1 MACVWNDWLPPTLAA
16 EAAAEE
22 PRRFAALAAALAATW
37 AAAKAAPP
45 PGGAAAPTLPYVSLV
60 RSFLDAR
67 VRPGAP
73 ALRLLAETLLD
84 IVLSSDAD
92 LAAQA
97 RWGALLARLLRAHRR
112 RLVIVVPWR
121 PLYEAL
127 RRKGLEPSTGYEG
140 SGVAEARRAALAALA
155 RRGRRFF
162 PPGAAAEIYSEFAP
176 GLADAAGPAA
186 HAALGWLALLLPTQA
201 SGRREGAW
209 GAWAEELLARWG
221 GVAHCGTWQA
231 LFASIFARLTKHDAH
246 GLVDWAALAP
256 ELYARLGRAFE
267 LPVGGAA
274 PAPPHAA
281 AAPPALA
288 TFFRDELRTRGA
300 SAAKAYVYL
309 LGRVAPPPE
318 AMDSAGAAAAAED
331 PALAELEA
339 LAALLA
345 PYFHP
350 SGGGRWSAALGGFLR
365 AAARHLSKRLVAER
379 AAAAGGGAGGWT
391 DSEGEEEEGGGGG
404 APAPAAASPAA
415 AAAADGAD
423 DEGGSGDGDLLADY
437 SAAAAAPNARRSL
450 GRAAAARA
458 AAALAALAAKGQSSK
473 DGKLAR
479 TSVFALAAL
488 AHVAP
493 EAVLPGVAA
502 HFATALSTVSSAA
515 SLVGQSKEKTYWNQS
530 TNEALTNYRPLPKI
544 KLQVTAARQLGGAVQ
559 ALALCVRPLLVAGLP
574 PPADEEAPGGGG
586 GMDLDGGGAAERPAP
601 PPAAAGWV
609 GRPAARA
616 RGAAALAA
624 ALAATAAGVDA
635 NDPPKT
641 LAAFRLAAAAL
652 SSAGTFPGEGEG
664 EGAGGGGD
672 KGMRP
677 PGGALPLLVEAWA
690 EELLER
696 VLAAIA
702 ALDAPA
708 EARGGEAAAG
718 AGRGEAASFLLD
730 ASSMFRPAVELLFAR
745 LPPRARAAAVRR
757 VARFLL
763 EETLASVTAEAAILA
778 NAAACA
784 DPEAA
789 AAALLAPLLAALR
802 ADAEALGLDAAG
814 AAAAAAGAAR
824 RAPSRVAEARA
835 RWRLGLLAAAAF
847 RLGPSLLPHRGALAA
862 ALAAL
867 SADAAPRAVQA
878 AAARA
883 LSSVLAGLVSY
894 YPLGHHAPRAER
906 VLVPLNS
913 GDAADA
919 AYDDGSGAE
928 PVAPEA
934 FVDKFGRLDGCGA
947 ASTALAPGPRW
958 HEPSAGEVAFAEE
971 LLAAHLGAPAAA
983 LLAAVPG
990 GLPREAA
997 RAALLRMEGALGGA
1011 RSCLPDL
1018 EGFAEEEAGAAGG
1031 ESLPACL
1038 VGRLGARV
1046 GTAAL
1051 RAAALAAAL
1060 AAGAAAGPADGETA
1074 AAALRVAEAAAAPG
1088 GAEHADAEAAA
1099 AAWAH
1104 DERWL
1109 AEPAIAGALA
1119 ARVGGEA
1126 DSGAADAASTTPF
1139 CVDAANADARWRRRR
1154 PVWLAVEKVALN
1166 LEWRAGQAAYRAHAR
1181 SYRAVLPDTSALP
1194 APYRA
1199 YVAAVAALAL
1209 RGATAPARDAAGA
1222 ALERALKRHPA
1233 VAPAVAAAA
1242 FAGLARLPDS
1252 ELDVDWGR
1260 GPAALLPAL
1269 RAAAAAAPAAAA
1281 AAAGARPSDAEQAPA
1296 LGAGRLLRRV
1306 ALWRLIGRD
1315 WGALRALCLAL
1326 VASAA
1331 HPGEDAAAAAGLG
1344 ALMLTFRFIRP
1355 PGGDA
1360 AAAAAQAAALAEEMA
1375 AAAGGG
1381 GGGAPLAWRHSAL
1394 CLALP
1399 LLVLPAADAETAARL
1414 ARWHLAT
1421 LAAEGAPLA
1430 AREVAA
1436 AGVAALALPLWR
1448 PALAARAAG
1457 GAAPAA
1463 GELAPAAAAA
1473 AAAALAAGLEER
1485 ADAFFPALLGRL
1497 AAAHPALAAGGDA
1510 AGAGV
1515 GGGGGG
1521 GRSLEAMLARPDDL
1535 VLKTVA
1541 ATLLRGAGWPAAEP
1555 PEQPPAVRAAH
1566 FLPAHARLAQALAAA
1581 APAAA
1586 LRALRGPLEAAAAAP
1601 QDADRPAAAAA
1612 AEALAGLVASG
1623 APFAPGSGSGS
1634 GGSSTGAATATA
1646 WTATAWEEW
1655 VAEAFGRAIA
1665 AAPLD
1670 MLDIW
1675 TGGALRFA
1683 CCELALRVQG
1693 GGGADADGALAAL
1706 LALVTAPAPGGAL
1719 AAAAPHR
1726 RLGAAAE
1733 ALAEAASAAGGA
1745 PPPPALLPALA
1756 AALREL
1762 PSLEAAPGE
1771 LTRRAA
1777 AALAVAAARALLS
1790 GTGRPWGEGVSATDA
1805 TAGADPSDESLPALR
1820 ARAAALLERLAAD
1833 LDAAVAALR
1842 RAGGTADAGD
1852 VAPLPGPADDAAA
1865 VDAADAA
1872 EAAALAA
1879 AAAAEEAPG
1888 GTPAPM
1894 ALEGAAAEREAALA
1908 RVAFTLETALAAAAA
1923 ADGAAAAWLGRL
1935 LPALLRLPDALPTEA
1950 QLVVLQA
1957 RKALVALKHAPLSE
1971 AAAERALG
1979 ALEAA
1984 AAPPAPWQE
1993 RAGALAALLPLWF
2006 RARPLLGAAGARRA
2020 LALARGRLADEKLEV
2035 RELAAATLA
2044 GLAQGLPPGD
2054 AAALRAGALA
2064 SAAELFPGR
2073 RRRREGGAGGAA
2085 AEAAPLAERHGAAL
2099 ALAALVLSS
2108 PHDLPPWLP
2117 DVLMALTRLAA
2128 EPAPVRTAAT
2138 RALGE
2143 FRRAH
2148 AEAGLEEARAALGE
2162 ERWAAVRD
2170 VASPASY
2177 YV

>member
-1 MACVWNDWLPPTLAA
+1 MACVWNDWLPPALAA
-16 EAAAEE
+16 AAAAEE
-22 PRRFAALAAALAATW
+22 PRRFAALAAALAAAW
-37 AAAKAAPP
+37 AAAKASPP
-45 PGGAAAPTLPYVSLV
+45 PGGAAATTLPYVSLV

-67 VRPGAP
+67 ARPGAP

-112 RLVIVVPWR
+112 RLAVAVPWR

-127 RRKGLEPSTGYEG
+127 RRTGLEPSTGYEG

-155 RRGRRFF
+155 RRARRFF
-162 PPGAAAEIYSEFAP
+162 PPGAAAEVFAEFAP
-176 GLADAAGPAA
+176 GLADAAGPGA

-201 SGRREGAW
+201 AARREGAW
-209 GAWAEELLARWG
+209 GAWAPELLARWG
-221 GVAHCGTWQA
+221 GVAHCATWQA
-231 LFASIFARLTKHDAH
+231 LFASIFARLAKHDAH
-246 GLVDWAALAP
+246 GLVGWAALAP

-274 PAPPHAA
+274 AAPPRAA

-288 TFFRDELRTRGA
+288 AFFRDELRARGA

-309 LGRVAPPPE
+309 LGRAAPPRE
-318 AMDSAGAAAAAED
+318 AAGAATGADGGGAAAERGEGRPAGAAGAAAGD
-331 PALAELEA
+331 PALEELEA

-350 SGGGRWSAALGGFLR
+350 SGGGRWSAALGSFLR
-365 AAARHLSKRLVAER
+365 AAARHLGKRLVAER

-423 DEGGSGDGDLLADY
+423 DEGGSGDGDGDGDAPAGGGP
-437 SAAAAAPNARRSL
+437 AAAAAPNARRPL
-450 GRAAAARA
+450 GRAAAGRA

-502 HFATALSTVSSAA
+502 HFATALSTV
-515 SLVGQSKEKTYWNQS
+515 
-530 TNEALTNYRPLPKI
+530 
-544 KLQVTAARQLGGAVQ
+544 TAARQLGGAVQ
-559 ALALCVRPLLVAGLP
+559 ALALCARPLLVAGLP
-574 PPADEEAPGGGG
+574 PPAEEAPSGGGG
-586 GMDLDGGGAAERPAP
+586 VDLDGGGAAERPAP
-601 PPAAAGWV
+601 PPAAADWV

-616 RGAAALAA
+616 RGAATLAA

-641 LAAFRLAAAAL
+641 LAAFRLVAAAL
-652 SSAGTFPGEGEG
+652 SSAGALPAEGEG
-664 EGAGGGGD
+664 GGAGYAEL
-672 KGMRP
+672 P
-677 PGGALPLLVEAWA
+677 PGGALPLPVEAWA

-696 VLAAIA
+696 VLTAIA

-708 EARGGEAAAG
+708 EARGGEAGAG

-847 RLGPSLLPHRGALAA
+847 RLGLALLPHRAALAA

-883 LSSVLAGLVSY
+883 LSSVLAGLASY

-906 VLVPLNS
+906 VLLPPSSNG
-913 GDAADA
+913 GDAAAAD
-919 AYDDGSGAE
+919 AYDDGTGAE

-934 FVDKFGRLDGCGA
+934 FVDKFGRLGGA
-947 ASTALAPGPRW
+947 GATPALAAPGPRW
-958 HEPSAGEVAFAEE
+958 HEPSAEEVAFAEE

-983 LLAAVPG
+983 LLAAGPG

-1046 GTAAL
+1046 GSPAL

-1060 AAGAAAGPADGETA
+1060 AAGAAAGPADAETA

-1126 DSGAADAASTTPF
+1126 DSGAADAAGATPF
-1139 CVDAANADARWRRRR
+1139 CVDASSADARWRRRR

-1181 SYRAVLPDTSALP
+1181 SYRAVLPDASALP

-1199 YVAAVAALAL
+1199 YVAAVTALAL
-1209 RGATAPARDAAGA
+1209 RGATAPVRDAAGA
-1222 ALERALKRHPA
+1222 ALERALKRHPS

-1260 GPAALLPAL
+1260 SPAALLPAL

-1296 LGAGRLLRRV
+1296 LGAGRLLRCV
-1306 ALWRLIGRD
+1306 ALWRLVGRD

-1360 AAAAAQAAALAEEMA
+1360 AANAAQAAALADEMA

-1381 GGGAPLAWRHSAL
+1381 GGGAPLAWRHGAL

-1399 LLVLPAADAETAARL
+1399 LLVLPAADEETAARL

-1436 AGVAALALPLWR
+1436 AGVSALALPLWR

-1457 GAAPAA
+1457 GGAPAA

-1473 AAAALAAGLEER
+1473 AAAALAAGLEES

-1510 AGAGV
+1510 AGAG
-1515 GGGGGG
+1515 GGG
-1521 GRSLEAMLARPDDL
+1521 GRSLQAMLARPDDL
-1535 VLKTVA
+1535 ALKTIA
-1541 ATLLRGAGWPAAEP
+1541 ATLLRGAVWPAAQP
-1555 PEQPPAVRAAH
+1555 PEQPPAVLAGH

-1586 LRALRGPLEAAAAAP
+1586 LRALRAPLEAAAAAP

-1623 APFAPGSGSGS
+1623 APFAPGSGSG
-1634 GGSSTGAATATA
+1634 GSSTGAA
-1646 WTATAWEEW
+1646 TATAWEEW

-1670 MLDIW
+1670 MLDVW

-1693 GGGADADGALAAL
+1693 GGGADADGALRAL
-1706 LALVTAPAPGGAL
+1706 LALATAPAPGGAL

-1733 ALAEAASAAGGA
+1733 ALAEAAAAAGGA

-1762 PSLEAAPGE
+1762 PSLAAAPGE
-1771 LTRRAA
+1771 LARRAA
-1777 AALAVAAARALLS
+1777 AALAAAAARALLS
-1790 GTGRPWGEGVSATDA
+1790 GAGRPWGGGARPADA
-1805 TAGADPSDESLPALR
+1805 AAGADPGDESLPALR

-1842 RAGGTADAGD
+1842 RAGGAADADG
-1852 VAPLPGPADDAAA
+1852 AAALPSPAGDAAA

-1888 GTPAPM
+1888 GAPAPR
-1894 ALEGAAAEREAALA
+1894 ALEGPAAEREAALA
-1908 RVAFTLETALAAAAA
+1908 RVAFALETALAAAAT
-1923 ADGAAAAWLGRL
+1923 ADGAAGAWLARL
-1935 LPALLRLPDALPTEA
+1935 LPALLRLPDALPAEA
-1950 QLVVLQA
+1950 QLVALQA
-1957 RKALVALKHAPLSE
+1957 RKALVALKHAPLD
-1971 AAAERALG
+1971 AAAAARALG

-2006 RARPLLGAAGARRA
+2006 RARPLLGAAGGRRA
-2020 LALARGRLADEKLEV
+2020 LALAHGRLADEKLEV

-2044 GLAQGLPPGD
+2044 GLAQGLAPGD

-2064 SAAELFPGR
+2064 RAAELFPGR
-2073 RRRREGGAGGAA
+2073 RRRREGGAA
-2085 AEAAPLAERHGAAL
+2085 AEAGSLAERHGAVL